1 MNDDA
6 SSISAELPQQPARKP
21 WTTPVVSFL
30 SMDQTENGPGGGND
44 GNGSTGAS

>member
-6 SSISAELPQQPARKP
+6 SSISGDLPQQPARKP

-30 SMDQTENGPGGGND
+30 SMDDTENGGGGGAD
-44 GNGSTGAS
+44 GGGTTAAS

>member
-30 SMDQTENGPGGGND
+30 SMDRTENGTRGGND
-44 GNGSTGAS
+44 GGGTFTGS